1 MACPRIVGLD
11 VSPVTARSRTYR
23 ASAPVRSMTRLML
36 SSHRLW
42 PSACSCCAGLG
53 SASMRASETSAVAA
67 PIRPVIHVDDS
78 WAAQDLGRLSHA
90 LPGGAGAP
98 PQGAHYCDG
107 RRAMA
112 VISTFAPSRRTAP
125 TVVRTGRGG
134 GKWRSYTALKRSK
147 SARSARWTRQD
158 TTSAGAQ
165 PAAPSSAVTL
175 PSVLSVWSSIVSP
188 VPVWPARNT
197 HSPAESPGEYGP
209 AAGADGDVTGVLSVI
224 APPRSSA

>member
-1 MACPRIVGLD
+1 MACPKIVGLD

-78 WAAQDLGRLSHA
+78 WAAQDLGRFSHA

-98 PQGAHYCDG
+98 PPGGPLVRWPVGDG
-107 RRAMA
+107 GDLYLRA
-112 VISTFAPSRRTAP
+112 
-125 TVVRTGRGG
+125 
-134 GKWRSYTALKRSK
+134 
-147 SARSARWTRQD
+147 
-158 TTSAGAQ
+158 
-165 PAAPSSAVTL
+165 
-175 PSVLSVWSSIVSP
+175 
-188 VPVWPARNT
+188 
-197 HSPAESPGEYGP
+197 AEEDR
-209 AAGADGDVTGVLSVI
+209 ADGGPDRPWIGEV
-224 APPRSSA
+224 A